1 MDLDFRIFRA
11 FLGLAFLVATLMLLS
26 TISLGIHKKELG
38 GISAEQ
44 HLEMAIQE
52 GYTTYLD
59 GEQIDI
65 AAVDPDE
72 YLITVDNKNDRIYLS
87 RPRLLDIKGMIKVKN

>member
-1 MDLDFRIFRA
+1 MEDFRIFRA
-11 FLGLAFLVATLMLLS
+11 FIGLAFLVVTLMLLS
-26 TISLGIHKKELG
+26 RISHSIYIKELG

-44 HLEMAIQE
+44 HLVIAIKE

-65 AAVDPDE
+65 ASVDSE
-72 YLITVDNKNDRIYLS
+72 KYVITVDNKNEKIYLS
-87 RPRLLDIKGMIKVKN
+87 RPRFLDIRGMIKVKN

>member
-1 MDLDFRIFRA
+1 MYLDRWLDYFVALVFCITTIMI
-11 FLGLAFLVATLMLLS
+11 LA
-26 TISLGIHKKELG
+26 TIGLGIHKKELG

-65 AAVDPDE
+65 ATVDPDE

-87 RPRLLDIKGMIKVKN
+87 RPRFLDIKGMIKVKN